1 MLRIVM
7 AVSGLR
13 IRLGGSLAGVVLPCF
28 RISFGC
34 TNNPPLARA
43 EQARA
48 SWIVVV
54 LTSWP
59 MAIEASDVV
68 PHRSRRRN
76 KPADSAG
83 SGMLVGAPNPHRRT
97 YSCML
102 RAPTL

>member
-1 MLRIVM
+1 MLRLVI

-13 IRLGGSLAGVVLPCF
+13 IRFGGSLGGVVLPCF

-43 EQARA
+43 GHAGARWVVGVRACWRGSRGGVVLPCFGIGFGCTKNPPLARAEHARA

-59 MAIEASDVV
+59 MAID
-68 PHRSRRRN
+68 
-76 KPADSAG
+76 
-83 SGMLVGAPNPHRRT
+83 
-97 YSCML
+97 
-102 RAPTL
+102 